1 MSEESIP
8 LNVNIDPDEMKKV
21 IKKYKK
27 LKKYMKSSI
36 FEIKKMDDNEEVISK
51 LLKGV
56 EDLADDTETKTDL

>member
-21 IKKYKK
+21 IKKYRK

-56 EDLADDTETKTDL
+56 EDLADDAETKTDL

>member
-56 EDLADDTETKTDL
+56 EDLADDAETKTDL

>member
-36 FEIKKMDDNEEVISK
+36 FEIKKMDDNEKVISK

-56 EDLADDTETKTDL
+56 EELADDTETKTDL

>member
-1 MSEESIP
+1 MSENSIP

-27 LKKYMKSSI
+27 LKKYMKSPL
-36 FEIKKMDDNEEVISK
+36 FEIKKMDDNEKVISK

-56 EDLADDTETKTDL
+56 EDLADDTETKIDS

>member
-56 EDLADDTETKTDL
+56 EELADDAETKTDL

>member
-27 LKKYMKSSI
+27 LKKYMKSSL
-36 FEIKKMDDNEEVISK
+36 FEIKKLDGNEEIISK
-51 LLKGV
+51 LVEGV
-56 EDLADDTETKTDL
+56 EDVIDSTETKTDL